1 MVMKNI
7 KLISILC
14 SFVLFFSCERTATV
28 DVPQV
33 DPMPVMFSFISPES
47 EFTEVTISKSVPIF
61 GRSSHGEFEVI
72 KNADV
77 TINDN
82 NGASAQI
89 TYNSSSE
96 SYTIDQSAFPINPGF
111 TYYIVAKFPGYELKA
126 STTVPIDAVYLS
138 EVTSEKLASDPNGG
152 QKYLIRTKWLD
163 RPGIVNYY
171 RVNLEQLISHS
182 PSDTD
187 GYSMG
192 NQVHSDYQR
201 DGQEITDKYEYY
213 EYDFGGNNS
222 SFNVYLLNTDIHYYE
237 YHKRRLNYY
246 GDDYFSEPV
255 QQYSNVIGGLGV
267 VCSYRKTSI
276 YHKL

>member
-1 MVMKNI
+1 MKNI
-7 KLISILC
+7 KLISIL
-14 SFVLFFSCERTATV
+14 SSIVLLFSCERTATV

-47 EFTEVTISKSVPIF
+47 EYTAVTITKSVPIF
-61 GRSSHGEFEVI
+61 GKSSHGEFEVI
-72 KNADV
+72 KNAEV

-82 NGASAQI
+82 NGASAQMI
-89 TYNSSSE
+89 YDGLSK
-96 SYTIDQSAFPINPGF
+96 SYKIDQSAFPINPGL

-126 STTVPIDAVYLS
+126 STTVPNDAVYLS
-138 EVTSEKLASDPNGG
+138 EVTSEKLVSDPNGG
-152 QKYLIRTKWLD
+152 QKYLLRTKWVD

-171 RVNLEQLISHS
+171 RVNLEELVSHNQ
-182 PSDTD
+182 SDTNGFSIGD
-187 GYSMG
+187 
-192 NQVHSDYQR
+192 QVHSDYQR
-201 DGQEITDKYEYY
+201 DGQVISDKYEYY
-213 EYDFGGNNS
+213 EYDFGGNNTG
-222 SFNVYLLNTDIHYYE
+222 FNVYLLNTDIHYYE

-246 GDDYFSEPV
+246 GDDFFSEPI